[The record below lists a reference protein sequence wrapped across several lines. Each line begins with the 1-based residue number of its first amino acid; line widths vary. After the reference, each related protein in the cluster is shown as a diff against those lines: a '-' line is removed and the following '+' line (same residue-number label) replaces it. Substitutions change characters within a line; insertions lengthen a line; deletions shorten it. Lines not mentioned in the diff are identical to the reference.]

1 MCLLTF
7 SGSLFSI
14 VLKVIAWLLGIR
26 WGSEFRVASSRDP
39 RDPQDPRPCVR
50 QRQPKATCDVEDVDT
65 IFVRKTL
72 NGLEKEDHI
81 IKLASN
87 FCLVMLTPLFHEKED
102 LGIPWSCGRHIV
114 LVV

>member
-1 MCLLTF
+1 MLVDFQRVFVFDCF
-7 SGSLFSI
+7 ESYCMVIGH
-14 VLKVIAWLLGIR
+14 KVGLGIQGGQFE
-26 WGSEFRVASSRDP
+26 GSAGPAGPADP
-39 RDPQDPRPCVR
+39 VSVK
-50 QRQPKATCDVEDVDT
+50 RQPKATCDVEDVDT